1 MKEISVT
8 VPVSIDARIFRDFAL
23 FDGFF
28 RQHRWRPLALFT
40 GILLISAFV
49 CFLMR
54 NRAEQAA
61 FLGIV
66 LALIGT
72 GLPVA
77 YVLSFLSSIRHQSK
91 KMRLTANRHAYTITL
106 SESDG
111 IAAEVGKERLVYRW
125 EDIFAIYHL
134 RRATYLYVAANK
146 AYLPPDAQVPGGAKL
161 LWDLFEK
168 SAPAGRIFLR
178 KGFGNSNE

>member
-1 MKEISVT
+1 VT

-77 YVLSFLSSIRHQSK
+77 YVLSFLSSIRTRAKRCGLPQTATHIPS
-91 KMRLTANRHAYTITL
+91 RSANRTAL
-106 SESDG
+106 
-111 IAAEVGKERLVYRW
+111 RLR
-125 EDIFAIYHL
+125 L
-134 RRATYLYVAANK
+134 
-146 AYLPPDAQVPGGAKL
+146 
-161 LWDLFEK
+161 EK
-168 SAPAGRIFLR
+168 NASSTAGRIFLLSISPPRHLPLRSCQQSLPAAGRTGARRR
-178 KGFGNSNE
+178 KTALGSF